1 MNKRYRIISLFAASV
16 IFLASC
22 TGISS
27 SKAEYNVYF
36 FTANTGATQLD
47 TYFDANV
54 GETIL
59 RPEDPSRPGFV
70 FAGWFIDYAK
80 TLPWDFET
88 DLMPERSLVLYA
100 KFDVTVRNIVYNLN
114 GGTISALD
122 YPTTFSPGQSF
133 VLPRARKTG
142 YSFRGWFLYD
152 QVLENFPN
160 NEGTRPGDVGI
171 NSLPSTVI
179 EDFIIYAHWSA
190 IKAVVTFRANHPL
203 GTSVISNPGSRTVTY
218 GTVIQYGVNFP
229 EDLGTVSDY
238 VFIGWNSRANG
249 TGDWYADGEVFTR
262 TLAITL
268 FGQWQPVVD

>member
-1 MNKRYRIISLFAASV
+1 MKKPFRFMTAIVASMV
-16 IFLASC
+16 LLASC
-22 TGISS
+22 GGAISS
-27 SKAEYNVYF
+27 RTEYNVYF
-36 FTANTGATQLD
+36 FTANTGATKID
-47 TYFDANV
+47 TYFDVNV
-54 GETIL
+54 GETIE

-70 FAGWFIDYAK
+70 FAGWYTDYAK
-80 TLPWDFET
+80 TLPWDFDT
-88 DLMPERSLVLYA
+88 DVMPEQSLVLYA

-114 GGTISALD
+114 GGTISAQN

-133 VLPRARKTG
+133 VLPQARKTG

-160 NEGTRPGDVGI
+160 NEGTRPGDVGL

-179 EDFIIYAHWSA
+179 DDFVIFAHWSA

-203 GTSVISNPGSRTVTY
+203 GTSVVSNPGSRTVTY
-218 GTVIQYGVNFP
+218 GSVIQFGVNFP
-229 EDLGTVSDY
+229 ADLGTVADY

-249 TGDWYADGEVFTR
+249 TGDWYANGEVFTR

-268 FGQWQPVVD
+268 FGQWQPVV